1 MLCRH
6 CSKKEATTH
15 IRSIIGGE
23 AVETHLCAD
32 CAAAMGYAD
41 AFPLFAAGLSDL
53 MFAAL
58 RSDAAVSTLSSK
70 VVRCESCGSSFEEIV
85 RNGMASC
92 PDCYR
97 VFYDKFLP
105 TLQNI
110 HGKTHHVGKVA
121 GGAHEDVKRE
131 HRLHLLREQLNKAI
145 DDRNFELAA
154 QLRDEIKELEAR
166 GNG

>member
-6 CSKKEATTH
+6 CSKNEATTH

-32 CAAAMGYAD
+32 CAAVMGYAE
-41 AFPLFAAGLSDL
+41 AFPLFAGLSDL

-58 RSDAAVSTLSSK
+58 RNDAAVSTLSSK
-70 VVRCESCGSSFEEIV
+70 VVRCETCASSFEDIV
-85 RNGMASC
+85 RMGVAAC

-131 HRLHLLREQLNKAI
+131 HRLYLLREQLNLAI
-145 DDRNFELAA
+145 DERNFELAA